1 MLAGFTRRPGNSLNA
16 EVRQTAGRKAIMFSV
31 INKWRHLIAL
41 HMARLSLGRLA
52 NSIHVRG
59 TVPSMVVLAAVLIL
73 GSACSDP
80 FAPHTVL
87 EVETVLLQTSVGP
100 EEVVGMQVT
109 VFNPASK
116 PVQFPTASSCLTGFQ
131 VTSPTGHRVSVQG
144 VQGALCMTLPRLH
157 QIAAGDSVVTE
168 FAWFLGQFTERA
180 PPGVYQVQGGL
191 DVDGLLQPSPPVQ
204 LLIS

>member
-1 MLAGFTRRPGNSLNA
+1 
-16 EVRQTAGRKAIMFSV
+16 MFSV
-31 INKWRHLIAL
+31 MKKVRHLIAP
-41 HMARLSLGRLA
+41 HMAGLSWRRFA
-52 NSIHVRG
+52 NSIHARR
-59 TVPSMVVLAAVLIL
+59 TAPSMVVLAAMLTVVS
-73 GSACSDP
+73 GCSDP

-100 EEVVGMQVT
+100 EEVVEMQVT

-116 PVQFPTASSCLTGFQ
+116 PVQFPTASSCLTGFH
-131 VTSPTGHRVSVQG
+131 VTSPTGHRVIVQG